1 MLEALRDPPEEP
13 PSGSITLG
21 ATPKLPLGL
30 HRRHLLPATLAQLRD
45 MAGR

>member
-1 MLEALRDPPEEP
+1 MLEALSDPPEEP

-21 ATPKLPLGL
+21 GAPRLPLGL
-30 HRRHLLPATLAQLRD
+30 RRRHLLPATLAQLRG